1 VGDALFWA
9 GVRPASV
16 LLALVLVVAG
26 APFWLAVPIFLMLYN
41 AAHVLTRT
49 WGFRMGLKH
58 GAGVAAGLRESVL
71 LRAVGAAASIGAF
84 LLGALSLLV
93 AAGLLTEN
101 SALLTTI
108 AAMAALGVGLAVGSM
123 IRFPA
128 VVALG
133 LLLIAGLL
141 RGALS

>member
-1 VGDALFWA
+1 
-9 GVRPASV
+9 
-16 LLALVLVVAG
+16 
-26 APFWLAVPIFLMLYN
+26 
-41 AAHVLTRT
+41 
-49 WGFRMGLKH
+49 
-58 GAGVAAGLRESVL
+58 
-71 LRAVGAAASIGAF
+71 
-84 LLGALSLLV
+84 LLV